1 MKNQTDSHIKV
12 KVVLD
17 LSNYAN
23 KKELKHAAGIDISDL
38 AATKDFISLKAEVDK
53 LDITKPV
60 NVLTSLNNLKPKLD
74 DIDVGKL
81 KTVSVDLE
89 N

>member
-38 AATKDFISLKAEVDK
+38 AATKDFISLKAEVD
-53 LDITKPV
+53 
-60 NVLTSLNNLKPKLD
+60 N
-74 DIDVGKL
+74 
-81 KTVSVDLE
+81 
-89 N
+89 